1 MITSLR
7 NPSIQAARKLHKRG
21 VRDARREFL
30 IEGANGVGQAL
41 QSAAPL
47 TLVFVEGPDDQFP
60 EHTRQARSQG
70 VQVLTVSDA
79 AMRVISSTTTPPG
92 IVAVSRFVDRDP
104 VALLKEQLSL
114 VVVLAGVRD
123 PGNAGTILRSSAAAG
138 ADAVFLGDSTVDV
151 YNPKLVRATAGAVF
165 GLKISRNVEIP
176 WLLNELGTL
185 GLHRVSADPA
195 GESVYDQ
202 VDFRRRTALV
212 LGNEAWGVT
221 AELASAVDARVSIPM
236 SKSVESLNVGMAATV
251 LLFEAAR
258 QRRAGR

>member
-7 NPSIQAARKLHKRG
+7 NPHVQAARKLHKRG

-30 IEGANGVGQAL
+30 VEGANGVGQAL
-41 QSAAPL
+41 HSAAPL
-47 TLVFVEGPDDQFP
+47 TMVFVEGEEDPFP
-60 EHTRQARSQG
+60 EHTRQARARG
-70 VQVLTVSDA
+70 VPVLSVSEPA
-79 AMRVISSTTTPPG
+79 IRAISSTTTPSG

-104 VALLKEQLSL
+104 VALLRESLSL

-138 ADAVFLGDSTVDV
+138 VDAVFLGESTVDV

-165 GLKISRNVEIP
+165 DLQISRNVEIP
-176 WLLNELGTL
+176 WLLKELG
-185 GLHRVSADPA
+185 GLDLYRVSADPL
-195 GESVYDQ
+195 GETVYDQ
-202 VDFRRRTALV
+202 VDFRRRTALI

-221 AELASAVDARVSIPM
+221 AELSSAVDARVSIPM

-258 QRRAGR
+258 QRRSAR